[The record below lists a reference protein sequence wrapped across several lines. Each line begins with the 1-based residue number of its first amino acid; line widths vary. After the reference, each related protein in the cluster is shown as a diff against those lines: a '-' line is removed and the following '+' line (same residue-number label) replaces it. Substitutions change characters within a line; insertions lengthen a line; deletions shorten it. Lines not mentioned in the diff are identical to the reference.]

1 MSTGASR
8 RYLALLARAKDQA
21 GTPEGDTCRSMA
33 DAMLASC
40 PSLAVSVDTLPF
52 NWDEYKYADPWEHDL
67 LLRIGE
73 YLDIEPKRW
82 AKSRRKVLLFLADV
96 PTHAAIRQTFA
107 VLGRRMREVLTYAFA
122 GFQAGA
128 LPLPRRE
135 RDDTDDDDAPEPDP
149 ELLELAMSARSFGSA
164 SQPRKALR

>member
-1 MSTGASR
+1 
-8 RYLALLARAKDQA
+8 
-21 GTPEGDTCRSMA
+21 
-33 DAMLASC
+33 
-40 PSLAVSVDTLPF
+40 
-52 NWDEYKYADPWEHDL
+52 
-67 LLRIGE
+67 
-73 YLDIEPKRW
+73 
-82 AKSRRKVLLFLADV
+82 V

-149 ELLELAMSARSFGSA
+149 ELLDLAMAARSFGSA
-164 SQPRKALR
+164 AQPRKALR